1 MKDNKVFQDTINSLK
16 KLIDNTENGIYDF
29 DFECNIKGDIYY
41 IHIIVKN
48 ASLYEMSY
56 FLKELDYWKVMNNLK
71 DYQILID
78 KSKGE

>member
-1 MKDNKVFQDTINSLK
+1 MKNNKVFQDTINSLQ

-29 DFECNIKGDIYY
+29 DFECNIKGNIYY
-41 IHIIVKN
+41 IYIIVKN

-56 FLKELDYWKVMNNLK
+56 FLKELDDWKVMNNLK

>member
-1 MKDNKVFQDTINSLK
+1 MKNNKVFQDTINSLQ

-29 DFECNIKGDIYY
+29 DFECNLKGKIYY
-41 IHIIVKN
+41 ILIIVKN

-56 FLKELDYWKVMNNLK
+56 FLKELDDWKVMNNLK
-71 DYQILID
+71 DFQILIE